1 MQKKPHRRALYRF
14 PASRPIFDTQRFAQD
29 LRLDGTQIDAKRGGV
44 QWDRSIYYYWWRFLR
59 MSQKYQKACAQSG
72 EYGSKALRAVYA
84 DFGDIFA
91 FDDTKQGFQAWWN
104 GAEDHMDTNR
114 GAYLFGY
121 PAQDNVALVKDPTT
135 FNAEGALL
143 VAIPKGMRKREI
155 QRQLD
160 AILNKEMPR
169 KRGERLQKAD
179 VRYRPLHER
188 MHGLDT
194 ALKVLEVRQKHP
206 NKSLWEIAHLAD
218 VSKEVKLE
226 GVEAESGKRT
236 HAADKKAYLA
246 QHAHR
251 LLTRAD
257 KVIAGVERGVFPATK

>member
-1 MQKKPHRRALYRF
+1 MQAGKPKVLYRF
-14 PASRPIFDTQRFAQD
+14 PASRPIFDMRRFAHD
-29 LRLDGTQIDAKRGGV
+29 VRPDGTQIDAKRGGV
-44 QWDRSIYYYWWRFLR
+44 QWDRSIYYYWWHFLR
-59 MSQKYQKACAQSG
+59 RSEKFQMACERSG
-72 EYGSKALRAVYA
+72 DYGSKPLRSVYA

-91 FDDTKQGFQAWWN
+91 FDDTKRGFQAWWN
-104 GAEDHMDTNR
+104 ETNADMGTNR

-121 PAQDNVALVKDPTT
+121 PVQENVTLVRNAAS
-135 FNAEGALL
+135 FNSEGSLL
-143 VAIPKGMRKREI
+143 IAIPKGMRKREI

-160 AILNKEMPR
+160 TILSKEIPR

-194 ALKVLEVRQKHP
+194 ALKVLEVRSNHPQKA
-206 NKSLWEIAHLAD
+206 LWEIAHLAG

-226 GVEAESGKRT
+226 GDEAKSGSRS

-251 LLTRAD
+251 LITRAN
-257 KVIAGVERGVFPATK
+257 KVIAGVERGEFPVTK